1 MLDAVGSTLASAGP
15 AEGPSITQEAKADGP
30 RGARHFMLFK
40 PDCCLSQFVLN
51 GSVKLRAHQRLLS
64 SLPSCAALPAGVMA
78 VGRLDE
84 DSEGLLLLTTDGALS
99 YEVTSGGCEK
109 AYYALLEG
117 TVGPE
122 ALVRLRAGVDIH
134 HKGDTYR
141 TLPCEVAP
149 LPVPP
154 ALPPRRKKVRDSRQL
169 RDGTIVAVPTTWV
182 SIVLRQGRNRQI
194 RKMTAEVGHP
204 TLRLVRVRVGDTLL
218 GDMAPGELWPWNPGT
233 RTAMTDNGTPP
244 PAT

>member
-1 MLDAVGSTLASAGP
+1 MAVALDGH
-15 AEGPSITQEAKADGP
+15 
-30 RGARHFMLFK
+30 RGGRHFALFK

-51 GSVKLRAHQRLLS
+51 GTVTLRAHRRLLS
-64 SLPSCAALPAGVMA
+64 SLPSCAELPAGIMA
-78 VGRLDE
+78 VGRLNE

-99 YEVTSGGCEK
+99 YAVTAGGCEK
-109 AYYALLEG
+109 EYHAQLEG
-117 TVGPE
+117 IVGVE
-122 ALVRLRAGVDIH
+122 ALERLRAGVDIH

-141 TLPCEVAP
+141 TLPCEVAA
-149 LPVPP
+149 LPAPP

-204 TLRLVRVRVGDTLL
+204 TLRLVRVRVGDSLL
-218 GDMAPGELWPWNPGT
+218 GDMAPGELRPWDPGT

-244 PAT
+244 PATCC